1 MPKELEDLVELPE
14 NLINCW
20 RWFIDL
26 NNTRSAGMGFST
38 ITYSEIHAYFTLL
51 QIDVE
56 PWEIEVIKAFD
67 RVAFK
72 VASEQQAKR
81 EREKNKKSK

>member
-1 MPKELEDLVELPE
+1 
-14 NLINCW
+14 
-20 RWFIDL
+20 
-26 NNTRSAGMGFST
+26 MGFST

-67 RVAFK
+67 RVALE